1 MRFQIYPYKCGGKH
15 FMRRFQ
21 IYPALKISLMN
32 LFPFKNEITE
42 IKTKTTTT
50 TKINF
55 CARHTGQFSF
65 MLTPLL
71 YKYINLYVYFTLFVK
86 LRKVQFNF

>member
-1 MRFQIYPYKCGGKH
+1 
-15 FMRRFQ
+15 MRRFQ

-55 CARHTGQFSF
+55 CARHTDQFSF

-71 YKYINLYVYFTLFVK
+71 YNYINLYVYFTLFVK